1 MKFFL
6 DHQFSFFFL
15 LDILRL
21 AKKLEKTELPKQW
34 RVKQSPVEKSRNIAL
49 YNMNKVNKG

>member
-6 DHQFSFFFL
+6 DHQVG
-15 LDILRL
+15 
-21 AKKLEKTELPKQW
+21 KKLEKTELPKQW